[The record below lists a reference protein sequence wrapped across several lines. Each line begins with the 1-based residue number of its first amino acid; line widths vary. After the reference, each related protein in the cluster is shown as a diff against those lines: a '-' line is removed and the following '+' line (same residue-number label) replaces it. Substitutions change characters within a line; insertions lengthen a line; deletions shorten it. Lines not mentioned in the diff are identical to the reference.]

1 MKVKNIYI
9 LIFLFI
15 IIINIVYYKMK
26 INKIP
31 TFNQV
36 IEINNFINSQDC
48 QNIINKSIPKLKKST
63 VFSLDNDNEKKI
75 KTDKQ
80 RKSKSAFI
88 HDEEYVEKIKNKIC
102 KLVKCSPK
110 QIDIQFLAYEPNGFY
125 NYHNDDYDESENK
138 RVFTLIIYLNN
149 VDSGGET
156 HFRELNKKFKPVRGK
171 ALFWKNVMDDN
182 PNKVNQNM
190 IHSGLKLESGKKYA
204 LNIWI
209 HEKDRF

>member
-75 KTDKQ
+75 KMINKENLNLHLYMMKNMLKKLKTK
-80 RKSKSAFI
+80 
-88 HDEEYVEKIKNKIC
+88 YVN
-102 KLVKCSPK
+102 
-110 QIDIQFLAYEPNGFY
+110 
-125 NYHNDDYDESENK
+125 
-138 RVFTLIIYLNN
+138 
-149 VDSGGET
+149 
-156 HFRELNKKFKPVRGK
+156 
-171 ALFWKNVMDDN
+171 
-182 PNKVNQNM
+182 
-190 IHSGLKLESGKKYA
+190 
-204 LNIWI
+204 
-209 HEKDRF
+209 